1 MRKRGNMR
9 HQKGQAIV
17 EYIILVVVVALA
29 AFFVLTAFSTRL
41 RDLVTGATVAL
52 GGTPAEGSD
61 KDVKDLV
68 KDLGSDGEMK

>member
-1 MRKRGNMR
+1 MLKRGKMR
-9 HQKGQAIV
+9 RQKGQAIV

-52 GGTPAEGSD
+52 GGTPSEGAD

-68 KDLGSDGEMK
+68 KDLGADGEMK